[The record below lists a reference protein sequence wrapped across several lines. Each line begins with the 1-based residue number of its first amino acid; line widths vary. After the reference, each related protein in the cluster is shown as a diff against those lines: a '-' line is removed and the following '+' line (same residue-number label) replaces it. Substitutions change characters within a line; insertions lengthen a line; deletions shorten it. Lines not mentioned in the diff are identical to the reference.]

1 MYVYLQ
7 EGKRDG
13 RGWMVESAGRTSNIV
28 LMLVTPDVSKLSGWL
43 KAAASCGR
51 SKGEG
56 TRTSRW
62 GPQNG
67 SALER

>member
-1 MYVYLQ
+1 
-7 EGKRDG
+7 
-13 RGWMVESAGRTSNIV
+13 MVESAGRTSNIV